1 MTLPEEFYRRLAEIL
16 LEIPRT
22 RDLILQIAE
31 KEGSEERESEDVP
44 SQAGR
49 DD

>member
-1 MTLPEEFYRRLAEIL
+1 MALPEEFYRRLAEIL

-31 KEGSEERESEDVP
+31 KEGSEKRESSDAP
-44 SQAGR
+44 QKTGQG
-49 DD
+49 D

>member
-1 MTLPEEFYRRLAEIL
+1 MELSREFYRILARIL
-16 LEIPRT
+16 LETPKT
-22 RDLILQIAE
+22 REILMKLSQE
-31 KEGSEERESEDVP
+31 RSEERESEDVP

>member
-1 MTLPEEFYRRLAEIL
+1 MTLPEEFYRTLARIL
-16 LEIPRT
+16 LETPKT
-22 RDLILQIAE
+22 REILMKISQE
-31 KEGSEERESEDVP
+31 RSEERESEDVP